1 MDSPLKGEDL
11 AYFVD
16 NSSPYTYLDRGSE
29 ILITPTPNTLTNV
42 MKLFLDTAIVSDI
55 EERVSTGLIDGITT
69 NPTLSRKSGRDPWKV
84 YRDIIEL
91 GVDDLSIEVYGES
104 YDELLKNSLT
114 VNENYG
120 NVATI
125 KLPCTIDG
133 LKVCK
138 YLRNIGIRVNMTL
151 VFSVSQALLCG
162 LAGAMYVSPFIGRM
176 DDNSLDGMKL
186 INDISNVFKKQF
198 INTLILAASVRDA
211 QSVGVA
217 FGLGADIC
225 TVPPKVFDDMAK
237 HVLTDKG
244 LEQFNADFLA

>member
-1 MDSPLKGEDL
+1 M
-11 AYFVD
+11 
-16 NSSPYTYLDRGSE
+16 
-29 ILITPTPNTLTNV
+29 
-42 MKLFLDTAIVSDI
+42 
-55 EERVSTGLIDGITT
+55 
-69 NPTLSRKSGRDPWKV
+69 
-84 YRDIIEL
+84 
-91 GVDDLSIEVYGES
+91 
-104 YDELLKNSLT
+104 KNSLT

-151 VFSVSQALLCG
+151 VFSVSQAILCG
-162 LAGAMYVSPFIGRM
+162 LAGATYVSPFIGRM

-186 INDISNVFKKQF
+186 INDISNVYATSGVKTKV
-198 INTLILAASVRDA
+198 LAASVRDV

-225 TVPPKVFDDMAK
+225 TIPPKVFDSMAS

-244 LEQFNADFLA
+244 LEQFNRDFLT